1 MSEISTSTPPAA
13 ASTAALEN
21 GGATQSSTATAGST
35 STQTS
40 STATGQSQQASAV
53 AEPWFKSWIKD
64 DGSVDAK
71 AYERLPDDLKH
82 LAPSLANAKNV
93 DEIMRKMANLNTL
106 AGKKGL
112 AALPADAPPD
122 AVKARNEL
130 MRQINGVPEKA
141 ADYGIVRPETVP
153 AEQWNQAYL
162 DSALGIM
169 HKFNTPPAMVKEL
182 VALNMQT
189 SQVQQQQ
196 EAEYEKNFYATQQ
209 KEIQA
214 QLSKDGV
221 QYDKALD
228 LAERTARTFGIDPQ
242 NDAIFKNAKVFL
254 ALSKVGVALGEPR
267 LVTGE
272 TSGNG
277 GGPDDGARA
286 QDIIH
291 NKANPE
297 NAAYWNAEHPNNKA
311 VKAKVLQ
318 WQAESARKAQATR
331 QAAGGAR
338 R

>member
-1 MSEISTSTPPAA
+1 MSEISTSPATA
-13 ASTAALEN
+13 VATAATDN
-21 GGATQSSTATAGST
+21 GGSQQSAATAVAST
-35 STQTS
+35 STAS
-40 STATGQSQQASAV
+40 STTAQTSAV

-141 ADYGIVRPETVP
+141 ADYGIVRPENVP
-153 AEQWNQAYL
+153 AEQWNQSYL
-162 DSALGIM
+162 DTALGIM

-209 KEIQA
+209 KEIQS